1 MFGDTF
7 GKDEDFGKSAPF
19 YFCLNMKKL
28 FTLIFACFISFN
40 AIQAEITWNLSD
52 DGTLTISGTDMPNYG
67 GTAPWYSQRDKIK
80 QIIIKNGVTNIGSYA
95 FNGCSVLTSLTIP
108 NSVTSIGSKALDGT
122 KWYDNQPNG
131 VVYAGKV
138 LYKYKGTMPSNTKI
152 DIKEGTTG
160 IAASAFNGC
169 SSLTSLTIPNSV
181 TNIGGSAFY
190 KCGRLTSIIIPN
202 SVTSIGDYAFYC
214 CSGLTSVTIP
224 NSVTSIGN
232 NAFRN
237 CSGLT
242 SLTIGMK
249 HIGDA
254 FRGFGLTNVT
264 ILDGV
269 ESIGTSA
276 FSDCLGLTT
285 ITIPNSVTS
294 IGESAFSRTKW
305 YDNQPDGLV
314 YAGKVL
320 YKYKGT
326 MPYNTKID
334 IKDGTK
340 AIVERAFVN
349 CTYLISVTIPNSVT
363 SIGSYA
369 FQGCSGL
376 TSVTIGNSVE
386 SIGDYAFNNCTSL
399 TSVYITDLVSWCKIK
414 FGSGYANPL
423 CYAEHLYLNKKII
436 FNLIIPNG
444 VTSIE
449 PGHFFNCKYIFSVEI
464 PESVTSIGASAFSGC
479 SGLTSLTIPES
490 VTSIGGGAFD
500 GAKLRNIVIKA
511 KTPPSGGSAF
521 SGQSYYHTTLLVPEG
536 SWDAYAYSDNWY
548 QFINIREVAYN
559 AVNLTNSKAYMLK
572 SSNEGSYLFYDS
584 VNDCVASLNETALD
598 DTEEN
603 NTWMTTEV
611 DGKHYV
617 YNLGAKKFLVADK
630 TNAKTGY
637 RLSDVPVSI
646 DIEDGKDAIVF
657 GKSKEFY
664 MVIND
669 KLNVDENLESQIIA
683 TTGIKGI
690 SVGANQP
697 TVTYSV
703 NGQVVPNDTKGLHIK
718 NGKKVIVK

>member
-1 MFGDTF
+1 
-7 GKDEDFGKSAPF
+7 
-19 YFCLNMKKL
+19 
-28 FTLIFACFISFN
+28 
-40 AIQAEITWNLSD
+40 
-52 DGTLTISGTDMPNYG
+52 
-67 GTAPWYSQRDKIK
+67 
-80 QIIIKNGVTNIGSYA
+80 
-95 FNGCSVLTSLTIP
+95 
-108 NSVTSIGSKALDGT
+108 
-122 KWYDNQPNG
+122 
-131 VVYAGKV
+131 
-138 LYKYKGTMPSNTKI
+138 
-152 DIKEGTTG
+152 
-160 IAASAFNGC
+160 
-169 SSLTSLTIPNSV
+169 
-181 TNIGGSAFY
+181 
-190 KCGRLTSIIIPN
+190 
-202 SVTSIGDYAFYC
+202 
-214 CSGLTSVTIP
+214 
-224 NSVTSIGN
+224 
-232 NAFRN
+232 
-237 CSGLT
+237 
-242 SLTIGMK
+242 MK

-254 FRGFGLTNVT
+254 FRGLSNLTNVT

-269 ESIGTSA
+269 ESIGTYA

-294 IGESAFSRTKW
+294 IGESAFYRTKW

-320 YKYKGT
+320 YRYKGT
-326 MPYNTKID
+326 MPSNTKID

-340 AIVERAFVN
+340 AIVNYAFRKY
-349 CTYLISVTIPNSVT
+349 TGLTSVIIPNSVT
-363 SIGSYA
+363 SIGLYA
-369 FQGCSGL
+369 FEGCSGL

-386 SIGDYAFNNCTSL
+386 RIGTYAFEGCTSL
-399 TSVYITDLVSWCKIK
+399 TAVYIQDLVSWCKIEFK
-414 FGSGYANPL
+414 DRRANPL
-423 CYAEHLYLNKKII
+423 SYAEHLYLNGKEIEH
-436 FNLIIPNG
+436 LIIPNG

-449 PGHFFNCKYIFSVEI
+449 PDRFLNCKFIKSVDI
-464 PESVTSIGASAFSGC
+464 PEFVTSIGASAFNGC
-479 SGLTSLTIPES
+479 SGLTSITIPES
-490 VTSIGGGAFD
+490 VTSIGGSAFD

-521 SGQSYYHTTLLVPEG
+521 SGQSYYHTTLMIPEG

-548 QFINIREVAYN
+548 QFINIREMAYN

-584 VNDCVASLNETALD
+584 VNDCVATLNETALD

-603 NTWMTTEV
+603 ITWMTTEV

-637 RLSDVPVSI
+637 RLSDVPISI

-669 KLNVDENLESQIIA
+669 KLNVDEGLESQIIA

-690 SVGANQP
+690 SVDANQP

>member
-52 DGTLTISGTDMPNYG
+52 DGTLTISGTDMPNYIQLNG
-67 GTAPWYSQRDKIK
+67 VAWWRYRDKIK
-80 QIIIKNGVTNIGSYA
+80 QVVIEDGVTNIGSYS
-95 FNGCSVLTSLTIP
+95 FGGCWDITSVTIP
-108 NSVTSIGSKALDGT
+108 NSVTSIG
-122 KWYDNQPNG
+122 NN
-131 VVYAGKV
+131 
-138 LYKYKGTMPSNTKI
+138 
-152 DIKEGTTG
+152 
-160 IAASAFNGC
+160 AFSSC
-169 SSLTSLTIPNSV
+169 KSLTSV
-181 TNIGGSAFY
+181 T
-190 KCGRLTSIIIPN
+190 IPN
-202 SVTSIGDYAFYC
+202 SVTSIGNNAFQN

-232 NAFRN
+232 NAFLD

-242 SLTIGMK
+242 S
-249 HIGDA
+249 
-254 FRGFGLTNVT
+254 V
-264 ILDGV
+264 
-269 ESIGTSA
+269 
-276 FSDCLGLTT
+276 
-285 ITIPNSVTS
+285 TIPNSVTC
-294 IGESAFSRTKW
+294 IGESVFSGCSALT
-305 YDNQPDGLV
+305 
-314 YAGKVL
+314 
-320 YKYKGT
+320 
-326 MPYNTKID
+326 
-334 IKDGTK
+334 
-340 AIVERAFVN
+340 
-349 CTYLISVTIPNSVT
+349 SVTIPNSVT
-363 SIGSYA
+363 SIERGAFSGCSALTSISIPESMASIQCTAFEGTKWYDNQSNGMVYAGKILYGYKGTMPSNTSVKIKEGTTGISNGVFSGCSGLISVTIPNSVASIGGSA
-369 FQGCSGL
+369 FEKCTGLTSVTIPNSVTKIAGFAFSGCSGL

-423 CYAEHLYLNKKII
+423 CYAEHLYLNEKEIV
-436 FNLIIPNG
+436 NLIIPNG

-449 PGHFFNCKYIFSVEI
+449 PGHFLNCKSIISVEI
-464 PESVTSIGASAFSGC
+464 PESVTSIGGSAFY
-479 SGLTSLTIPES
+479 
-490 VTSIGGGAFD
+490 
-500 GAKLRNIVIKA
+500 GAKLRNIVVKA
-511 KTPPSGGSAF
+511 KTPPTSGEKVF
-521 SGQSYYHTTLLVPEG
+521 SVQSYYHTTLLIPEG

-603 NTWMTTEV
+603 VTWMTTEV

-637 RLSDVPVSI
+637 RLSDVPASI

-669 KLNVDENLESQIIA
+669 KLNVDENLESQIM
-683 TTGIKGI
+683 TSTGINEIDVESNLPIVTYNLNGQRINKANAQKGI
-690 SVGANQP
+690 
-697 TVTYSV
+697 Y
-703 NGQVVPNDTKGLHIK
+703 IK
-718 NGKKVIVK
+718 NGKKYAK